1 MLTKLSYLNLTYKNI
16 MLLSYCKMKKI
27 LLVEDD
33 NDIIELLQDIL
44 SEKFEVSSEKN
55 LNDLFQRS
63 DIDTFDLI
71 ITDYLINNSTADE
84 IIKTF
89 KNKKIIIISALSLNS
104 EKISLLVDN
113 KKIFFIQKP
122 FLIDSFVE
130 IVEKVIS

>member
-1 MLTKLSYLNLTYKNI
+1 
-16 MLLSYCKMKKI
+16 MKKI

-33 NDIIELLQDIL
+33 NDIIELLIDIL
-44 SEKFEVSSEKN
+44 SEKFKVSFEKN
-55 LNDLFQRS
+55 LNDLFQRT

-84 IIKTF
+84 IIKSF

-104 EKISLLVDN
+104 GKISLLVDN
-113 KKIFFIQKP
+113 KRIFFIQKP

-130 IVEKVIS
+130 TVEKIIF